1 MNVKQLHRI
10 AIAMLAAVI
19 SLAANAQTNI
29 TMQVMLEDSITKNPV
44 TYATVYD
51 ADGMVTG
58 RSDMGGHINLQKGLE
73 YHISHIGYE
82 PKSLVCDDNSI
93 ILLSP
98 SSYELS
104 EVNVTAKKR
113 KYYHCKVYF
122 RSIEH
127 VDSCLK
133 YYMDGIREFYIDT
146 KNRKVHTGN
155 IVTNY
160 FMSKRQDIA
169 QKKRSM
175 MIGDR
180 YMALPFLDKYTL
192 YEETMRDKKRRIE
205 AGTVYADSTP
215 IGSQE
220 IFPDKEE
227 MLFSVDALYPKDSLV
242 TNLFGYTQVLS
253 KHNKTELYRYDDF
266 DVPSV
271 FNLKSSNS
279 FRHLTLTHKKEHL
292 VRDIDVED
300 VFYVVEY
307 ECTDTKE
314 SSSSESLQSDYKK
327 YSVMFPVVESIG
339 EQLVRE
345 DYLLK
350 TNVMGKEESSSN
362 IPKITLPKNDIYRE
376 KFKNLQLINVIGS
389 HLSR

>member
-1 MNVKQLHRI
+1 MNTFRNMKYFI
-10 AIAMLAAVI
+10 LAQILFLSRLVGY
-19 SLAANAQTNI
+19 AQ
-29 TMQVMLEDSITKNPV
+29 QVMLADSITKNPV
-44 TYATVYD
+44 GYATIYD
-51 ADGMVTG
+51 ANGAVIG
-58 RSDMGGHINLQKGLE
+58 RSDMGGYISLQKGYE

-82 PKSLVCDDNSI
+82 HRSLVYNEDSI

-98 SSYELS
+98 SSHQLS
-104 EVNVTAKKR
+104 EVTVTAKRK

-146 KNRKVHTGN
+146 KSKKVHCGN
-155 IVTNY
+155 VVTNY

-192 YEETMRDKKRRIE
+192 YEETMRDKKRNIK
-205 AGTVYADSTP
+205 AGVVYADTVS
-215 IGSQE
+215 IGSCKMLPE
-220 IFPDKEE
+220 KNE
-227 MLFSVDALYPKDSLV
+227 MLFSIDALWPKNMLV

-253 KHNKTELYRYDDF
+253 KHNKTELYRNYNA
-266 DVPSV
+266 PSV
-271 FNLKSSNS
+271 FDLKSSNS
-279 FRHLTLTHKKEHL
+279 YRHLTLTHKKENL

-307 ECTDTKE
+307 EYTDTRK
-314 SSSSESLQSDYKK
+314 SSSSELLQEDYKK
-327 YSVMFPVVESIG
+327 YSVMFPIAERIR

-345 DYLLK
+345 
-350 TNVMGKEESSSN
+350 E
-362 IPKITLPKNDIYRE
+362 
-376 KFKNLQLINVIGS
+376 
-389 HLSR
+389 